1 MKKFHYLVLVIW
13 LSGCQE
19 TPQNPPTNPNVKTQ
33 FVNACV
39 ASALKNNPNQQ
50 QVSQICEC
58 VFDTSEREYG
68 NKQEWENAVAQFNQA
83 QTTDPKL
90 QRVTQ
95 QAVAQC
101 RSQ

>member
-1 MKKFHYLVLVIW
+1 MNKFHYLLLIVL

-19 TPQNPPTNPNVKTQ
+19 TPQKPPNNPNVKTQ

-39 ASALKNNPNQQ
+39 ANALKNNPNHQK
-50 QVSQICEC
+50 VSQICEC

-68 NKQEWENAVAQFNQA
+68 NKQEWENAVVQFNQA
-83 QTTDPKL
+83 QITDPKL

-95 QAVAQC
+95 QAVTQC
-101 RSQ
+101 NSH